1 MTNTV
6 ERPTTKRSRGWWPAV
21 ALFLLSPLFGEYLL
35 GNLAFSDL
43 PMLPFLA
50 LLYGAG
56 TLLIRETARRFGRG
70 SATMLLLGV
79 AYALIEEGLVDQML
93 FNHDYFA
100 GQAQESDTIL
110 AALGIDAWL
119 TLVVVAMHTIW
130 STYIPITLLE
140 ALVPARATRPWLGPV
155 GTAVT
160 AVVFVAGSVLL
171 GWVVHSETGFLASAG
186 QLTGT
191 SIVVIVLVAA
201 AFLIPRPGAGSDRA
215 APRRWLAGL
224 VAFAA
229 SSLFMFTE
237 VLPGWTEVAAA
248 VTLVVVFTVVVVRW
262 SRSRGF
268 GVRDRLALVAGGVL
282 TYAWL
287 GMTMEPET
295 GPRSTL
301 DQVGAVLI
309 AGFAIALVVLAFR
322 TTRGGR
328 GAVEDPPIVA
338 SRRVQP

>member
-6 ERPTTKRSRGWWPAV
+6 ERPAATRSRGRWPAV

-35 GNLAFSDL
+35 GNMAFSAL
-43 PMLPFLA
+43 PLLPLLA

-56 TLLIRETARRFGRG
+56 SLLIRETARRFGRG

-110 AALGIDAWL
+110 TALGIDAWL

-130 STYIPITLLE
+130 STYIPITLME
-140 ALVPARATRPWLGPV
+140 ALVPGKATRPWLGPV

-160 AVVFVAGSVLL
+160 VVIFVAGSVYL
-171 GWVVHSETGFLASAG
+171 GWAVYDETGFVASAG
-186 QLTGT
+186 QLIGT
-191 SIVVIVLVAA
+191 SVVVIVLVAA
-201 AFLIPRPGAGSDRA
+201 AFLIPRQRVRSDRA
-215 APRRWLAGL
+215 APRLWFAGL

-229 SSLFMFTE
+229 SSLFMLTE
-237 VLPGWTEVAAA
+237 ALPGWTEVAAA
-248 VTLVVVFTVVVVRW
+248 GALVVAFVVVVTRW
-262 SRSRGF
+262 SRSRDFGF
-268 GVRDRLALVAGGVL
+268 RHRLALVAGGVF

-287 GMTMEPET
+287 GLTMEPET

-309 AGFAIALVVLAFR
+309 AGFAIVLVVLAFR
-322 TTRGGR
+322 ATRGDQTR
-328 GAVEDPPIVA
+328 QPDPDRPSSI
-338 SRRVQP
+338 R